1 MTADQKPTLTVF
13 SEGVPIFTSHGHWL
27 CPLFELEAYLAE
39 QSVEPARLLL
49 EDTIIGKAAAALI
62 HRLGFRTVKTGILS
76 RLGEVVFQR
85 HQIVYTYAQLVE
97 RIHCQTEAQLASVR
111 PFSHENDREVAVTR
125 LLLIGG
131 ARERHRQAYERRFN
145 DAR

>member
-1 MTADQKPTLTVF
+1 VYEVALAGVENVAMTADQKPTLSVF

-27 CPLFELEAYLAE
+27 YPLFELEAYLAE

-76 RLGEVVFQR
+76 RLGEAVFQR
-85 HQIVYTYAQLVE
+85 HQIVYTYAQLVQ
-97 RIHCQTEAQLASVR
+97 RIHCQTEAQLASVDD
-111 PFSHENDREVAVTR
+111 PEEIYR
-125 LLLIGG
+125 LIQ
-131 ARERHRQAYERRFN
+131 ARRNASRF
-145 DAR
+145 